1 MHSGCGVGRSETD
14 GSGLN
19 SMENLREKNGR
30 GKLERKPLVNLI

>member
-19 SMENLREKNGR
+19 SMENLREKMEGR
-30 GKLERKPLVNLI
+30 NCRENHL